1 MSQRRG
7 AARPAP
13 ATRAPAAHRVQ
24 PHDQSRRSP
33 ARYQRFAPPESTSRT
48 PGGPAPKPLP
58 RFGPIPPPP
67 ESHPRGRPL
76 EPLGLDGAIRH
87 ARGPRVARQ
96 RRITGRSPPPRS
108 HHEPHEQHEQ
118 RRRTG
123 NRDPPFH
130 ARYLPSVVL
139 RGAPVNLLVTTG

>member
-1 MSQRRG
+1 MDVPAARRG
-7 AARPAP
+7 AACGRHSSPSSPSGSTARSIATLAREIPTIRSAGIHVADAP
-13 ATRAPAAHRVQ
+13 V
-24 PHDQSRRSP
+24 
-33 ARYQRFAPPESTSRT
+33 T
-48 PGGPAPKPLP
+48 PSNTPFSLTIKS
-58 RFGPIPPPP
+58 PPPP
-67 ESHPRGRPL
+67 RP
-76 EPLGLDGAIRH
+76 
-87 ARGPRVARQ
+87 
-96 RRITGRSPPPRS
+96 